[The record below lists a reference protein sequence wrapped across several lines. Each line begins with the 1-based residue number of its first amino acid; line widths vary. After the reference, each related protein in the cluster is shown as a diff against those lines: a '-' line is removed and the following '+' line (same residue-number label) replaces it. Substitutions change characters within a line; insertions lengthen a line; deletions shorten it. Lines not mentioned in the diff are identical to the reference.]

1 MSLIIYHNPH
11 CSKSRRTLD
20 LIKEQ
25 NIKPE
30 IILYLKNTPSA
41 DELLYVAK
49 TLMMDIKD
57 ILRKNEVEF
66 KEARDLPCLN
76 DNNAMSI
83 WLEKHPKVIQRPIVI
98 NKNKNKG
105 VIARPPGNIS
115 TIL

>member
-11 CSKSRRTLD
+11 CSKSRKALE

-25 NIKPE
+25 NIEPE

-41 DELLYVAK
+41 DEFLYVARI
-49 TLMMDIKD
+49 LMMDIKD
-57 ILRKNEVEF
+57 ILRKNETEF

-83 WLEKHPKVIQRPIVI
+83 WLENHPKVMQRPIVI

-105 VIARPPGNIS
+105 IIARPPENLS
-115 TIL
+115 TVL